1 MKWLRDEKGQVLAL
15 TIFSMTVLMGAL
27 GLAIDVGVLFHAKRN
42 MQTAADA
49 AAMAGATELYY
60 YGADTTSVTAKVD
73 AASYA
78 AAKANGVDNTVSGN
92 TVNVTIGVTLP
103 GGDTCSSCV
112 EVQVA
117 VPTPTIFMQTM
128 SRLWTSN
135 NSSNFSSVNV
145 AALAVA
151 GGPGASN
158 NCMWVMDPTDSD
170 TLGIH
175 GAGDINAPG
184 CGVYVNS
191 NNPAALCVTGS
202 AGKSTL
208 ADIDV
213 VGGQDT
219 HGGCGGT
226 PGTFPT
232 NTSVP
237 AQTPAIADLVPSNPA
252 ANCSSVTDLSSSGGT
267 LSGSVNSGG
276 VEGTYYCYT
285 DSAKTKGSIT
295 PVTIS
300 GATMGPGI
308 YVFETGVY
316 ITGNDT
322 IGVGTGTGTSAQT
335 SAGGGATIVVTG
347 TSSQLNMDTASQ
359 VTVWAPND
367 TYEYNSIAIY
377 QPLSDTQPMLLS
389 FGSSTSIFM
398 GTVYAPGSNVTL
410 HDEGGGGVTAT
421 NLVVGEIYVNG
432 VVNLS
437 NYSTYNPNTTPFKFI
452 TLVE

>member
-1 MKWLRDEKGQVLAL
+1 MKWLRDERGQVLAL
-15 TIFSMTVLMGAL
+15 TIFSVTVLMGAL

-42 MQTAADA
+42 MQTVADA

-60 YGADTTSVTAKVD
+60 YGSNTANVTTEVGNAAK
-73 AASYA
+73 A
-78 AAKANGVDNTVSGN
+78 AAKANGVDSTVSGN
-92 TVNVTIGVTLP
+92 TVLVTIGVTLP
-103 GGDTCSSCV
+103 GGEVCSSCV
-112 EVQVA
+112 EAQVA
-117 VPTPTIFMQTM
+117 MPTPTIFMQTM
-128 SRLWTSN
+128 SRLWKLNGSN
-135 NSSNFSSVNV
+135 NFSSVNV
-145 AALAVA
+145 SAMAVA
-151 GGPGASN
+151 GGPGVSN
-158 NCMWVMDPTDSD
+158 NCMYVMDPTDSD

-175 GAGDINAPG
+175 GSGDINAAG

-213 VGGQDT
+213 VGGQDS
-219 HGGCGGT
+219 HGGCGGS

-232 NTSVP
+232 NLGAP
-237 AQTPAIADLVPSNPA
+237 AQTPAIANLVPTNPA

-276 VEGTYYCYT
+276 KEGTYYCYT
-285 DSAKTKGSIT
+285 DSAMSHGSVT

-308 YVFETGVY
+308 YVFESGVT

-322 IGVGTGTGTSAQT
+322 IGVGSGTGTSAQT
-335 SAGGGATIVVTG
+335 NSGGGATIVVSG
-347 TSSQLNMDTASQ
+347 TNSQLNMDTASQ
-359 VTVWAPND
+359 VTIWAPND
-367 TYEYNSIAIY
+367 TVEYNSVAVY
-377 QPLSDTQPMLLS
+377 QPLSDAQPMLLS

-398 GTVYAPGSNVTL
+398 GTVYAPSSTVTL

-421 NLVVGEIYVNG
+421 NLVVGQIYVNG
-432 VVNLS
+432 TVNLS

-452 TLVE
+452 TMVE

>member
-1 MKWLRDEKGQVLAL
+1 MNWFRDERGQVLAL

-27 GLAIDVGVLFHAKRN
+27 GLAIDVGVLFHAKRT

-60 YGADTTSVTAKVD
+60 YGSTKTGVTTAVD
-73 AASYA
+73 NAAYA
-78 AAKANGVDNTVSGN
+78 AAKVNGVDNTISGN
-92 TVNVTIGVTLP
+92 TVLVTIGVTLP
-103 GGDTCSSCV
+103 GGNTCSTCV
-112 EVQVA
+112 EAQVA
-117 VPTPTIFMQTM
+117 MPAPTIFMQTM
-128 SRLWTSN
+128 SRLWTYN

-145 AALAVA
+145 SALAVA

-158 NCMWVMDPTDSD
+158 NCMYVMDPTDSD
-170 TLGIH
+170 TLWIH
-175 GAGDINAPG
+175 GAGNINAPG
-184 CGVYVNS
+184 CGAYVNS
-191 NNPAALCVTGS
+191 NNPGALCVTGS

-213 VGGQDT
+213 VGGQDSK
-219 HGGCGGT
+219 GGCGGT

-232 NTSVP
+232 NLSAP
-237 AQTPAIADLVPSNPA
+237 AQTPATANLVPSNPA
-252 ANCSSVTDLSSSGGT
+252 ANCGTVTDLKSSGGT
-267 LSGSVNSGG
+267 LTGSVNASG

-285 DSAKTKGSIT
+285 DSTVGSHGAIT

-300 GATMGPGI
+300 SATMGPGI
-308 YVFETGVY
+308 YVFTTGVT

-322 IGVGTGTGTSAQT
+322 IGVGSGTGTNAQT
-335 SAGGGATIVVTG
+335 NAGGGATIVVTG
-347 TSSQLNMDTASQ
+347 TGQLNMDTASQ

-367 TYEYNSIAIY
+367 TVQYNSVAVY
-377 QPLSDTQPMLLS
+377 QPASDTQPMLLS

-398 GTVYAPGSNVTL
+398 GTVYAPTSDVTL

-437 NYSTYNPNTTPFKFI
+437 NYSNYNPNTTPFKYI
-452 TLVE
+452 TMVE

>member
-1 MKWLRDEKGQVLAL
+1 MNWFRDERGQVLAL
-15 TIFSMTVLMGAL
+15 TIFSMTVLIGAL
-27 GLAIDVGVLFHAKRN
+27 GLAIDVGVLFHAKRT

-49 AAMAGATELYY
+49 AAMAGATALYY
-60 YGADTTSVTAKVD
+60 YGADTTSVTTKVD
-73 AASYA
+73 AAAYA
-78 AAKANGVDNTVSGN
+78 AAKANGVDNTVTGN
-92 TVNVTIGVTLP
+92 TVNVMIGVTLP
-103 GGDTCSSCV
+103 GGTICSSCV
-112 EVQVA
+112 EVA
-117 VPTPTIFMQTM
+117 LATPNPTVFMQTM
-128 SRLWTSN
+128 SRLAFQG
-135 NSSNFSSVNV
+135 SSNYSTVSVS
-145 AALAVA
+145 AMAVA

-158 NCMWVMDPTDSD
+158 NCMWVMDPTDAD

-175 GAGDINAPG
+175 GSGDINAPG

-213 VGGQDT
+213 VGGQDS

-237 AQTPAIADLVPSNPA
+237 AQTPAIAALVPSNPA
-252 ANCSSVTDLSSSGGT
+252 ANCTTVTDLKSSGGT
-267 LSGSVNSGG
+267 LTGSVNASG
-276 VEGTYYCYT
+276 VEGNYYCYT
-285 DSAKTKGSIT
+285 DSAVTHGSVT

-300 GATMGPGI
+300 SATLGPGV
-308 YVFETGVY
+308 YVFESGVY

-335 SAGGGATIVVTG
+335 SSGGGATIVVSG

-359 VTVWAPND
+359 VTIWAPND
-367 TYEYNSIAIY
+367 TYQYNSIAVY

-398 GTVYAPGSNVTL
+398 GTVYAPGSDVTL

-421 NLVVGEIYVNG
+421 NLVVGEVYVNG

-437 NYSTYNPNTTPFKFI
+437 NYSTYNPNTTPFKYI